1 MEFLVEFC
9 KQTVRYVH
17 FLLLEETLQEIILDG
32 VIYGLVDGLGNFHSF
47 LLAFPDPLNE
57 LYVMI
62 QRLAVFLKSFVVA
75 FVDVYDCSRPFEFAG
90 IVLNLEWIW
99 QFVFYIIWNNKCKA
113 MEIN

>member
-17 FLLLEETLQEIILDG
+17 FLLLEEALQEIVLDG
-32 VIYGLVDGLGNFHSF
+32 VIYGLVDGLGSFYSF
-47 LLAFPDPLNE
+47 LLALPDSLNE

-75 FVDVYDCSRPFEFAG
+75 FVDVYNRGCPFKLAG
-90 IVLNLEWIW
+90 VVRNLEWIW
-99 QFVFYIIWNNKCKA
+99 QFVFYINWNNKCKA